1 LVEAV
6 VREPHE
12 APRADNPE
20 ATRDRACGCL
30 LGLAIAEALL
40 TEDGNQGAQQQRGRI
55 RRHVRGSA
63 TALAVALVVSLIER
77 GRLDECDLAAR
88 FADHY
93 ATGEYACSGVGE
105 DAGDGRSRGAGIG
118 RTTDEGEFV
127 RRGERLPSVLTRI
140 APLAIRYWQDPTSL
154 RAAAGRMAR
163 AMDEPADDQA
173 ATLMLVQTLAGSIAG
188 LPRGTVLTRAMHAIA
203 MPPQTQLPDPPS
215 GRDQCT
221 RGHSD
226 VLTRA
231 LHCLDPSHSFEG
243 AIARA
248 SVMLPHRAEVMLVTG
263 QLAGAIYGLSGIPA
277 QWLDSLAWRDPLE
290 NLALELT
297 TPAGWY
303 PG

>member
-1 LVEAV
+1 LVDAV
-6 VREPHE
+6 VGEPHE

-40 TEDGNQGAQQQRGRI
+40 TEGGDQGAQQQRGRI

-63 TALAVALVVSLIER
+63 TALAVALAVSLIER
-77 GRLDECDLAAR
+77 GRLDERDLAAR

-93 ATGEYACSGVGE
+93 ATGEYACSGQGE
-105 DAGDGRSRGAGIG
+105 EARDRQSPSVRIG
-118 RTTDEGEFV
+118 RTTDEGECV
-127 RRGERLPSVLTRI
+127 RPGERLPYLLTSI
-140 APLAIRYWQDPTSL
+140 APLAIHYWQDPTRL
-154 RAAAGRMAR
+154 RAATGRMAQ
-163 AMDEPADDQA
+163 AMDERADDEA

-188 LPRGTVLTRAMHAIA
+188 LPRGTVLTRAAHAIA
-203 MPPQTQLPDPPS
+203 MLPQTQLPDPPS
-215 GRDQCT
+215 GRDQRT

-226 VLTRA
+226 VLARA
-231 LHCLDPSHSFEG
+231 LHGLKLSHSFEC

-248 SVMLPHRAEVMLVTG
+248 SVMLPRRTEVMLVTG
-263 QLAGAIYGLSGIPA
+263 QLAGAIYGLSGFPA
-277 QWLDSLAWRDPLE
+277 QWLGSLAWRDPLE